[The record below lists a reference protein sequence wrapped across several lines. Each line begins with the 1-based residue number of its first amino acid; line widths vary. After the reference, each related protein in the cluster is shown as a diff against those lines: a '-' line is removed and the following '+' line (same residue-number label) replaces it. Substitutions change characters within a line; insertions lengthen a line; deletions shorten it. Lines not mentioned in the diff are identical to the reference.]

1 MLSQVT
7 HSGTHDGTVIL
18 TKDIAHGGDMQS
30 DQNRPLVGTVQNAH
44 ITLVPV
50 LSGPFDGDVAGAPSG
65 LTGQAQ
71 RCATQI
77 PTSAHRDGGLCRKG
91 RHRWMCTWWW
101 STTQHP
107 LSQHIRIQKS
117 RTPMQ
122 THTRHSAWL
131 TQCGG
136 LSSPPPWPLIQRTFP
151 NAPPPP
157 VPASWPGNP
166 HGGRLGFP
174 DWALTTGSGR

>member
-1 MLSQVT
+1 MAFPMLSQVT

-30 DQNRPLVGTVQNAH
+30 DQNRPLGSTVQNAH

-50 LSGPFDGDVAGAPSG
+50 LSGPFDGDAAGAQSG

-122 THTRHSAWL
+122 THKRHSAWL

-136 LSSPPPWPLIQRTFP
+136 LSSPPPPLAPHSEDFP
-151 NAPPPP
+151 KRPPPP
-157 VPASWPGNP
+157 RPRLLAREPSWRQVGLP
-166 HGGRLGFP
+166 RLG
-174 DWALTTGSGR
+174 T